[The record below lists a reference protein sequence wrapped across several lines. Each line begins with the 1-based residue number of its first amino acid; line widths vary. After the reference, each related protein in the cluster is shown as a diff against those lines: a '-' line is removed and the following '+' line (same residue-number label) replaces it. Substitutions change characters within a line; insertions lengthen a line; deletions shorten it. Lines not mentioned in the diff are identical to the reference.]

1 MIYEPKT
8 IEDLN
13 NYTRKLYEKII
24 KNNKIKGTMKLNN
37 GRVDYILWNITKD
50 YIIEISFDYHGACI
64 DISKKEND
72 KKISLTHWHPEFS
85 EVYDDFLELNDK
97 DNLIVVTIKRKS
109 GGYDIIKKN
118 EFNKEKYKNNFFQ
131 KYYIIGEDL

>member
-37 GRVDYILWNITKD
+37 GRVDYMLWNITKD
-50 YIIEISFDYHGACI
+50 YIIEISFDYHVFIAI
-64 DISKKEND
+64 
-72 KKISLTHWHPEFS
+72 KIT
-85 EVYDDFLELNDK
+85 
-97 DNLIVVTIKRKS
+97 
-109 GGYDIIKKN
+109 
-118 EFNKEKYKNNFFQ
+118 
-131 KYYIIGEDL
+131 